1 MSAEMNVLDY
11 LLGGDEALDYIRRW
25 CFDSDEHFARAILGL
40 LHNDEVQ
47 IFAPDNVE
55 VPRWQW
61 RELFVDGT
69 VFTQMTTLRLQLT
82 DTGARRV
89 G

>member
-11 LLGGDEALDYIRRW
+11 LLGGDEPLDYIRRW
-25 CFDSDEHFARAILGL
+25 CFDSDEHLARAIHRRLY
-40 LHNDEVQ
+40 NDEVQ
-47 IFAPDNVE
+47 ILAPVDIE

-61 RELFVDGT
+61 RELFIDGT
-69 VFTQMTTLRLQLT
+69 VFTQMTTLRLHLT